1 MRILLENARLID
13 GTGSAPKDGAALLI
27 EGDTIVHAGRLPAG
41 DAPGAGGAVRVD
53 LGGRTVI
60 PGLVADLVIVDG
72 DPLHDIA
79 VLQDRTRLSVM
90 QGGRWITRR
99 F

>member
-1 MRILLENARLID
+1 MATPVFRSYDR
-13 GTGSAPKDGAALLI
+13 AALDAEYNNRLKVKDAI
-27 EGDTIVHAGRLPAG
+27 EW
-41 DAPGAGGAVRVD
+41 
-53 LGGRTVI
+53 I